1 MKHGQA
7 RGRGPPG
14 QRAAPA
20 PAPLATAAA
29 PANSNAGAHSAQA
42 PMPHATV
49 GNRTMAAWLGTAADR
64 VPQWQRSLG
73 LGPQPVPLRADAASG
88 AEARRLGASAW
99 FNAGEVGLAP
109 ELPASA
115 RAATVAHELAHA
127 AQHRGG
133 TAATV
138 WPVRTEARAELQAD
152 QAAEALLA
160 GTRPQLG
167 AFRSTRPLLKG
178 GAAAGAPTSYNLAV
192 RQVRALGNEEGL
204 LAALVRLHLLN
215 LYPGA
220 KKSDVEECLKYVT
233 DASQGDGKSRVFSVG
248 RIEAALARA
257 DKAHAS
263 TINVTV
269 SPQAHTHIAAWL
281 KRDRQVS
288 APGQQNGKVG
298 DNFGD
303 ADGSGSGAGAGKGK
317 GAGTGA
323 GSGAGT
329 GTGATN
335 SSGVADGDQPAG
347 VRIGIPEGAG
357 QKVEAKALD
366 EAMAKVNAGQ
376 APANEEAR
384 SRTTTEA
391 DGRQHIWPEL
401 LPEPEDKS
409 DEDKRKAI
417 LAVMKEIVGEA
428 EAPPADAPSDVPAR
442 LSIDEA
448 KFLGRISGFDA
459 AKRAA
464 IIARLKGGGGLKGNA
479 GLSLADTLDTA
490 IANVELQANAEAL
503 GVEFNKG
510 PPSDDP
516 ARKPIENRPVHG
528 VIEGDSGELSPGERA
543 VWKFRVDDDR
553 DAFRVPH
560 IYIAWAAYRKA
571 DNGTLVEV
579 SSEKTHHIP
588 VRDQGILNDSE
599 FDFTVRETGRYVV
612 KAIVQHNFFRPGYFE
627 RNFFVQE
634 EFEQG
639 TRQFGEQNT
648 NLVAT
653 STDWDATLFEHG
665 SQFDYRLGRRRTG
678 TLDDKA
684 RATTNGEL
692 VESLIRQKEEMRAR
706 ITALAEA
713 DPKKS
718 EALLEA
724 LSDREEEIDG
734 QIARIEAEGGQHPL
748 VARGQFSS
756 RVRGVQDASMQL
768 ACSLS
773 EVKPPGGGSA
783 TWFRL
788 TLHDATPRADRK
800 VTHFSA
806 TADSVEAAERDLFL
820 QLAEAYPFGTVTVL
834 FQGYDHHKHQPTRNF
849 VQFQKKTDT
858 TAKDIKHVVFD
869 EVVDTAINVVGTVL
883 SLFPPTTAIGITI
896 LVAYN
901 TSKAISENLDDA
913 ETGNFETKKGGIALA
928 DLVLN
933 LLPLAPKV
941 VKVGKFTYWA
951 IRAGSMG
958 GSVVLMTAVGLEQ
971 VRQLRA
977 AHVDVLTRKL
987 ALYDKLK
994 RENPADELIAMG
1006 ILLTDI
1012 KGLKEETASATKDV
1026 FTQMAAQA
1034 VFMHAVSTG
1043 VDMGYK
1049 GLEPKGAGMA
1059 KMMAE
1064 VDNRRQVVGGMED
1077 AGLFKHK
1084 SGEAPR
1090 YDYAQGKIVGDGDT
1104 ITSTQAKGLSRE
1116 AIADS
1121 HLKSAKVP
1129 DAERVKVGA
1138 LVAEAGVEVRP
1149 GTRTQVVP
1157 AGKGGKGGK
1166 AAVLEVAP
1174 GATAADVRAA
1184 LQGVKPQRLTPKK
1197 AAKLIPADQVLG
1209 AQGELARHVNARLSP
1224 KAQAKL
1230 GTVRVEL
1237 VPEGTFGPGKT
1248 RARVVQ
1254 VEGQTVVRFEG
1265 GPPRPGMLAE
1275 ELMHLEQ
1282 LADPKMSKHVKT
1294 LQGVQGEA
1302 WHGASDTK
1310 RLQAHEARIQLE
1322 IDGQK
1327 RAIDHL
1333 MNGPIPADPEAH
1345 LKLTADVDAAFQN
1358 LEQLRHNLGEVM
1370 SLKDQAKRGMLHER
1384 PAILDER
1391 PVLTNRQTTNKT
1403 PLPAGWT
1410 KLDENKFVKLYQETY
1425 PNSTLTEAE
1434 LRLRYK
1440 NGKRLNPE
1448 SGYLHDRTLLDN
1460 PVPDIRANK
1469 IDEKSFDLADLK
1481 LSKAERE
1488 RVQGLLDARDKARRA
1503 RDKANAEGK
1512 TDKAGEHAY
1521 AVNEATRQLGEE
1533 HARAYMRTNYP
1544 EYQQV
1549 YPKDPTKPSRAGD
1562 FDQVWVRYGK
1572 TPAGKRVAVEV
1583 IIVEA
1588 KGGTSPLGAR
1598 KEGGL
1603 IVQQG
1608 TEAYMQSIIK
1618 SMEKGT
1624 PEMQRVANMISTLDP
1639 SQIQYQLVRAP
1650 VTMTPGAKPRSQ
1662 ILAIE
1667 VANFDLTPQQP
1678 KKN

>member
-1 MKHGQA
+1 
-7 RGRGPPG
+7 
-14 QRAAPA
+14 
-20 PAPLATAAA
+20 
-29 PANSNAGAHSAQA
+29 
-42 PMPHATV
+42 
-49 GNRTMAAWLGTAADR
+49 MAAWLGAASDR
-64 VPQWQRSLG
+64 VPHWQRSLG

-109 ELPASA
+109 ELPASE
-115 RAATVAHELAHA
+115 RASTVAHELAHA

-133 TAATV
+133 TTATV

-152 QAAEALLA
+152 QAAESLLA

-167 AFRSTRPLLKG
+167 AFRSPGPLRKG
-178 GAAAGAPTSYNLAV
+178 PAGGGAPTSYRLTL
-192 RQVRALGNEEGL
+192 RQVRAFGGDGDALR
-204 LAALVRLHLLN
+204 AAILRMHLLN

-220 KKSDVEECLKYVT
+220 TQADVNNCLAY
-233 DASQGDGKSRVFSVG
+233 ASENTGKQARTWNEGDV
-248 RIEAALARA
+248 A
-257 DKAHAS
+257 KAIATAEKRHK
-263 TINVTV
+263 TFITVTV
-269 SPQAHTHIAAWL
+269 HPGAHRVVSDWL
-281 KRDRQVS
+281 KAQGKGT
-288 APGQQNGKVG
+288 APKQQPGKEG
-298 DNFGD
+298 DNFGE
-303 ADGSGSGAGAGKGK
+303 AEGTGAGGGKGTGTGTGAGAGN
-317 GAGTGA
+317 
-323 GSGAGT
+323 GAGT
-329 GTGATN
+329 GTGAN
-335 SSGVADGDQPAG
+335 GGADVAAG
-347 VRIGIPEGAG
+347 VRMGIPEGAG
-357 QKVEAKALD
+357 TKVEAASLD
-366 EAMAKVNAGQ
+366 EAMAKVAKENASN
-376 APANEEAR
+376 PPEAR

-391 DGRQHIWPEL
+391 DGRQHIWPET
-401 LPEPEDKS
+401 LPEPEGKS
-409 DEDKRKAI
+409 DEEKRKAI
-417 LAVMKEIVGEA
+417 LALMKEIVGEA

-442 LSIDEA
+442 LSIAEA
-448 KFLGRISGFDA
+448 TFLGRISGFDA

-464 IIARLKGGGGLKGNA
+464 IIAKLKGGGGLKGDT

-490 IANVELQANAEAL
+490 IANVELEANAKSL
-503 GVEFNKG
+503 GLEFDKG

-528 VIEGDSGELSPGERA
+528 TIVSESGELSPGERS

-560 IYIAWAAYRKA
+560 IYIAWAALRKMG
-571 DNGTLVEV
+571 DQWVEV
-579 SSEKTHHIP
+579 SSENTHHIP
-588 VRDQGILNDSE
+588 VRGQSIINDSE
-599 FDFTVRETGRYVV
+599 FDFTVRETGDYVV
-612 KAIVQHNFFRPGYFE
+612 KAIVQHNFFRPAYFE
-627 RNFFVQE
+627 RAFVVQE
-634 EFEQG
+634 EFKQG
-639 TRQFGEQNT
+639 DRQFNEQNKG
-648 NLVAT
+648 LVDEGG
-653 STDWDATLFEHG
+653 DWSETVFEHG
-665 SQFDYRLGRRRTG
+665 GDYDYRVGRRRTG
-678 TLDDKA
+678 TLGKDA
-684 RATTNGEL
+684 HAITNNDL
-692 VESLIRQKEEMRAR
+692 VEQLKRKKTELRER
-706 ITALAEA
+706 IEAMAEA
-713 DPKKS
+713 DPSKK
-718 EALLEA
+718 EALLDA
-724 LSDREEEIDG
+724 LADREEEIDD
-734 QIARIEAEGGQHPL
+734 QIKKVEAEGGTQPL

-756 RVRGVQDASMQL
+756 RVRGVEDESMQL
-768 ACSLS
+768 ACSLT
-773 EVKPPGGGSA
+773 EVKAPGGGA
-783 TWFRL
+783 TWFKL
-788 TLHDATPRADRK
+788 YLHDATPRANRK
-800 VTHFSA
+800 VNHFNALAS
-806 TADSVEAAERDLFL
+806 SVEGAQRDLF
-820 QLAEAYPFGTVTVL
+820 QQVAEAYPFGTVTLL
-834 FQGYDHHKHQPTRNF
+834 FQGYDHQTHQATRSF

-858 TAKDIKHVVFD
+858 PAKDLKSVVFD
-869 EVVDTAINVVGTVL
+869 ENVDLVVNIVGTVL

-913 ETGNFETKKGGIALA
+913 ETGNFESKKGAIALG

-941 VKVGKFTYWA
+941 VQVGKFTYWA
-951 IRAGSMG
+951 IRAASMG
-958 GSVVLMTAVGLEQ
+958 GTVVLMTVVGLDQ
-971 VRQLRA
+971 VRQLRTL
-977 AHVDVLTRKL
+977 HVEVLARKQ
-987 ALYDKLK
+987 ALYEKLK
-994 RENPADELIAMG
+994 RENPSDQQIANG
-1006 ILLTDI
+1006 TLLEEINT
-1012 KGLKEETASATKDV
+1012 LKQKTASATKDV
-1026 FTQMAAQA
+1026 FTQMATQA

-1084 SGEAPR
+1084 SGEAPH

-1121 HLKSAKVP
+1121 HLKTAKVP
-1129 DAERVKVGA
+1129 DAERAKVGA
-1138 LVAEAGVEVRP
+1138 MVAEAGVEVRP
-1149 GTRTQVVP
+1149 GARTQVVP
-1157 AGKGGKGGK
+1157 AGKGGKAGK

-1184 LQGVKPQRLTPKK
+1184 LEGVKPQRLTPKK

-1209 AQGELARHVNARLSP
+1209 AQGELARHLNARLSP

-1248 RARVVQ
+1248 RAQVVQ

-1282 LADPKMSKHVKT
+1282 LADPKMSKHVRA
-1294 LQGVQGEA
+1294 LQSVQGEA

-1410 KLDENKFVKLYQETY
+1410 KLDENKFVELYQDTY

-1434 LRLRYK
+1434 LRLRFK

-1448 SGYLHDRTLLDN
+1448 SGYLHDPTLLDN
-1460 PVPDIRANK
+1460 PVPDIRASK
-1469 IDEKSFDLADLK
+1469 IDEKTFDVADLK
-1481 LSKAERE
+1481 LSKADRE
-1488 RVQGLLDARDKARRA
+1488 RAQGLLDARDKARRA

-1512 TDKAGEHAY
+1512 TDKANEHAY

-1533 HARAYMRTNYP
+1533 HARAYMSTNYP
-1544 EYQQV
+1544 EYQRI

-1572 TPAGKRVAVEV
+1572 TPAGKRVAVDV

-1618 SMEKGT
+1618 SMQKGT
-1624 PEMQRVANMISTLDP
+1624 PQMQRVANLISNLDP
-1639 SQIQYQLVRAP
+1639 SQIQYRLVRTP

-1662 ILAIE
+1662 ILAVE